1 MRHSLPLLVI
11 GIVLSLSSCATGGG
25 TTGDYFLAPEIA
37 QQGSLVETDVWTVDA
52 EAPLDAGNRGIWQFS
67 YTAQVPEE
75 QLQEIPIYLP
85 YPASNR
91 GNQGSQSLLGGI
103 LTVESSSNAQ
113 TYQYWIVHTNTV
125 RWIDA
130 AGSVRCSITNTS
142 DKTAD
147 LRNATLEIASVPGVG
162 RGDGLPS
169 SVGPGKTVTFELARI
184 DLSQVS
190 TPDGEPTEVPFRFVD
205 LPISLNPDGSIREI
219 SLYEDH
225 FVLTRTSFTYT
236 SGMTLTPVHASGAH
250 INGGDGTAHYI
261 SGQTQDTHWSSVTL
275 DPIDTHFP
283 VDIKGAPLVGPEPRL
298 WESREN
304 NAILYDFGNPER
316 QFEPDPNKRIVLLE

>member
-1 MRHSLPLLVI
+1 M
-11 GIVLSLSSCATGGG
+11 
-25 TTGDYFLAPEIA
+25 
-37 QQGSLVETDVWTVDA
+37 QKGSVAETDVWTV
-52 EAPLDAGNRGIWQFS
+52 EADVQPDVRTRGIWQFS
-67 YTAQVPEE
+67 YTIEVPEE

-85 YPASNR
+85 CPANNR
-91 GNQGSQSLLGGI
+91 GNQGTQSFLGGV

-113 TYQYWIVHTNTV
+113 PYQYWIVHTNTL

-130 AGSVRCSITNTS
+130 LGTVRCSMTNTS

-147 LRNATLEIASVPGVG
+147 LRNATLELASIPGVG

-169 SVGPGKTVTFELARI
+169 SIGPGKTVTFEVARL

-190 TPDGEPTEVPFRFVD
+190 TPEGEPTEVPFRFVD

-219 SLYEDH
+219 SLQEDH
-225 FVLTRTSFTYT
+225 FVLTRTSYTYT
-236 SGMTLTPVHASGAH
+236 SGMTLTPVHTSGAI
-250 INGGDGTAHYI
+250 INGSDGTAHYM

-283 VDIKGAPLVGPEPRL
+283 IDITGAPLVGPEPYL
-298 WESREN
+298 WKSREN

-316 QFEPDPNKRIVLLE
+316 HFEPAPNERIVVLE